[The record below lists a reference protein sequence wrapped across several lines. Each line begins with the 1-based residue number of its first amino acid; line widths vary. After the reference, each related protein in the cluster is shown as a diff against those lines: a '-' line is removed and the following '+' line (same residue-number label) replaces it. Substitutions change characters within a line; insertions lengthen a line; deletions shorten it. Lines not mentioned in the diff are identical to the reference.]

1 MHEQQSGSSA
11 SYGPGDIKSPSRLF
25 TQWPVL
31 ATEKREADL
40 LQKESIEVMRVLDSQ
55 ACKRER
61 GGGLGDTG
69 LKGGGKQEFPH
80 THYCGGRLSR
90 GSSHWW
96 EGSQTLRPHSTLSL
110 RSCDANV

>member
-1 MHEQQSGSSA
+1 M
-11 SYGPGDIKSPSRLF
+11 
-25 TQWPVL
+25 

-80 THYCGGRLSR
+80 THTTVGKGYLGVPATGGR
-90 GSSHWW
+90 
-96 EGSQTLRPHSTLSL
+96 EVKP
-110 RSCDANV
+110 